1 MVVGIYIY
9 TCVIICIYKYI
20 YIDSV
25 FHFSASF
32 FWLKA
37 LYLDRMARGTTKN
50 AWSWA
55 RESQNPGLVRLKKN
69 KHVIGVFHAL
79 PCSLLKAARN
89 AEKEKSVSPIHIVE
103 DDRKA
108 PLSNTLTMV
117 LRQRTPE
124 KIDEDS

>member
-1 MVVGIYIY
+1 MSVICKYI
-9 TCVIICIYKYI
+9 YI
-20 YIDSV
+20 YIDSM
-25 FHFSASF
+25 FHFFASC

-55 RESQNPGLVRLKKN
+55 RESQNPGLVRLKRN

-108 PLSNTLTMV
+108 PLSKTLTMA

-124 KIDEDS
+124 KIDRDS

>member
-1 MVVGIYIY
+1 
-9 TCVIICIYKYI
+9 
-20 YIDSV
+20 
-25 FHFSASF
+25 
-32 FWLKA
+32 
-37 LYLDRMARGTTKN
+37 MARGTTKN

-108 PLSNTLTMV
+108 PLSKTLTMA

-124 KIDEDS
+124 KIDGDN